1 MRVGGS
7 GTQNIVLRT
16 VTVQNM
22 LRAVTCLLVDQELAL
37 LSLNLLLNLLYTLII
52 LLIVGIHTLELRLLF
67 LFELFLEDIIE
78 IFLLF
83 ER

>member
-1 MRVGGS
+1 MRVGCIR
-7 GTQNIVLRT
+7 TQNIVFWT

-37 LSLNLLLNLLYTLII
+37 LSLNLLLNLLCTLVI

>member
-37 LSLNLLLNLLYTLII
+37 LSLNLLLNLLCTLVI

>member
-1 MRVGGS
+1 
-7 GTQNIVLRT
+7 
-16 VTVQNM
+16 M

-37 LSLNLLLNLLYTLII
+37 LSLNLLLNLLCTLVI

>member
-37 LSLNLLLNLLYTLII
+37 LSLNLLLNLLCTLVI
-52 LLIVGIHTLELRLLF
+52 LLIVGIHTLKLRLLF

>member
-7 GTQNIVLRT
+7 RTQNIVLRT

>member
-1 MRVGGS
+1 MRVGCIW
-7 GTQNIVLRT
+7 TQNIVFWT

>member
-1 MRVGGS
+1 MRVGRIW
-7 GTQNIVLRT
+7 TQNIVFWT

>member
-1 MRVGGS
+1 MRVGCIW
-7 GTQNIVLRT
+7 TQNIVFWT

-37 LSLNLLLNLLYTLII
+37 LSLNLLLNLLCTLVI

>member
-1 MRVGGS
+1 MRVGCIW
-7 GTQNIVLRT
+7 TQNIVFWT

-37 LSLNLLLNLLYTLII
+37 LSLNLLLNLLCTLII

>member
-1 MRVGGS
+1 MRVGCIW
-7 GTQNIVLRT
+7 TQNIVFWT

-37 LSLNLLLNLLYTLII
+37 LGLNLLLNLLYTLII

>member
-1 MRVGGS
+1 MRVGCIW
-7 GTQNIVLRT
+7 TQNIVFWT

-83 ER
+83 QR